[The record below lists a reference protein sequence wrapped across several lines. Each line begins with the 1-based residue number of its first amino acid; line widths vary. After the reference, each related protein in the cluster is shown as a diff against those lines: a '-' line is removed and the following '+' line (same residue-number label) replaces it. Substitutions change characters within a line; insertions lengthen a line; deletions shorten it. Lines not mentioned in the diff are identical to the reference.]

1 MRTLADIESFSDWQ
15 RTRQYIKKRYDR
27 YEKDKAS
34 AAYRLFC
41 SSKFKNRSL
50 EDKLTYLEDLHAYTQ
65 LMSGFYAD
73 RHMLDLQLLKVLPQE
88 SVVA

>member
-1 MRTLADIESFSDWQ
+1 MIGNARVSILKNAMTVMRTIRHQQPIA
-15 RTRQYIKKRYDR
+15 
-27 YEKDKAS
+27 
-34 AAYRLFC
+34 C
-41 SSKFKNRSL
+41 SVVVNFKNRSL

-88 SVVA
+88 SMVA